1 MSCRT
6 RTIVVIE
13 DDPAALATYGRLLG
27 RLGHQVLLRPAS
39 LEALAD
45 AAVLKGSD
53 LLILD
58 QQMPGLSGLDLLERL
73 RAGALELGRRPAAL
87 LVTAFADTALKAR
100 AAQLG
105 VEAVI
110 DKPVDPARLLG
121 TVERLLAT
129 AEQPAE
135 SFPGLETRVAAAPG
149 PGGAFLTRPITGS
162 YTEVSSA
169 DTIPGGIKEPHS
181 MQKQGRFVTL
191 ALIALGSVVFG
202 MVLAGGLN
210 LTLPGRAADAGLDS
224 GRPLHAAAV
233 AQMNA
238 GSSSSIPGSFADI
251 AERVNPAVVSITAT
265 EVSDRSRSNRPF
277 FRGDPFEFFFG
288 PQGPQQG
295 PQQGPSPHRRQSPD
309 QQDEPDIETSGGS
322 GFLISDDGYILTN
335 FHVVEAATRIRVNLT
350 DDRRD
355 YNAEVVGTDP
365 STDLALIKIEVAKKL
380 PYLAFGNSETLRI
393 GDWVIAVGNPLQYEH
408 TVTVGVV
415 SAKGRKLG
423 GLSRDFSLD
432 SFIQTDAAINF
443 GNSGGPLVNTAGQV
457 VGVNTAISSVGQGI
471 GFAVPAVIA
480 QEVMTQLRTKGKVTR
495 GYLGITVGE
504 ITPDMAEAWGL
515 KDDQGALVQSVSPG
529 LPADKAGLKRG
540 DIIVS
545 IDGKTVG
552 SSDEV
557 VRLISA
563 RDPGSKVHLSV
574 LRDGKEVNLTANLG
588 DRPNNTAGQKSGSGD
603 DEQGPGV
610 EENETRLGIR
620 VEEMTASILN
630 ELGLPRETK
639 GVVITHVSRV
649 SEAWEK
655 QLNQGDV
662 VVEVN
667 RVPVSTLA
675 DYRKEIRKAKAGSL
689 LVLYVINP
697 PSRTGGDPISRYV
710 TLRVPKED

>member
-1 MSCRT
+1 MPHPS

-13 DDPAALATYGRLLG
+13 DDPAALASYGRLLG

-45 AAVLKGSD
+45 ASVLQGAD
-53 LLILD
+53 LLVLD
-58 QQMPGLSGLDLLERL
+58 QQMPGICGLDLLERL
-73 RAGALELGRRPAAL
+73 RAGSPNRASGRPAAL
-87 LVTAFADTALKAR
+87 LITAFADAALRER
-100 AAQLG
+100 AARLG

-110 DKPVDPARLLG
+110 DKPVDPSRFLG
-121 TVERLLAT
+121 TVERVLA
-129 AEQPAE
+129 
-135 SFPGLETRVAAAPG
+135 SLEDGAAPASPEAG
-149 PGGAFLTRPITGS
+149 GGAFLTSRIGGS
-162 YTEVSSA
+162 YTEVPSA
-169 DTIPGGIKEPHS
+169 DTIPGGIKEPQS

-210 LTLPGRAADAGLDS
+210 LTLPGRAADAGLEG
-224 GRPLHAAAV
+224 GRPLHAAAL

-265 EVSDRSRSNRPF
+265 EVSERSSRNRPF
-277 FRGDPFEFFFG
+277 FKGDPFEFFFG

-295 PQQGPSPHRRQSPD
+295 PPQGPQSPHRRPSPD

-322 GFLISDDGYILTN
+322 GFLISDDGFILTN
-335 FHVVEAATRIRVNLT
+335 FHVVEGATKIRVNLT

-380 PYLAFGNSETLRI
+380 PYLSFGNSETLRI

-443 GNSGGPLVNTAGQV
+443 GNSGGPLVNTSGQV

-480 QEVMTQLRTKGKVTR
+480 QEVMTQLRSKGKVTR

-529 LPADKAGLKRG
+529 LPADQAGLRRG
-540 DIIVS
+540 DINVS
-545 IDGKTVG
+545 IDGKPVG

-563 RDPGSKVHLSV
+563 RDPGSKVRLTV
-574 LRDGKEVNLTANLG
+574 LRGGKEVALTANLG
-588 DRPNNTAGQKSGSGD
+588 DRPNNNAAGQRPGSGD
-603 DEQGPGV
+603 EDQGPGV

-620 VEEMTASILN
+620 VEEMTPSILS

-655 QLNQGDV
+655 SLNQGDV

-667 RVPVSTLA
+667 RVPVASLN
-675 DYRKEIRKAKAGSL
+675 DYRREIRKAKAGSL

-710 TLRVPKED
+710 TLRVPKEE